1 MTAESS
7 IPSLYRGKI
16 NLWVEDVLTR
26 EYLKGIWEDDPDFFF
41 LIAGGNEN
49 IAAILKDA
57 EERGYTNV
65 FGYVD
70 RDFGPSNRANW
81 TDTTKRARRFVSNS
95 HEIENFLLD
104 KDALAGCALNT
115 ESRSAPDIDNRLKA
129 RASELVWW
137 MACRSVIVE
146 LRKDF
151 REDFL
156 EHPKCP
162 DVYDLD
168 SAERYITSQGWFAG
182 LKIRAYNVSAP
193 GEISKRVT
201 AAKGIMANTIDDGS
215 WRIHFSGKELF
226 RHVRGLIYKKLPRS
240 DVSKTELDLD
250 VAKSVARWQVD
261 NCSVP
266 KELVVL
272 RQVMR
277 QRVGCNASR

>member
-26 EYLKGIWEDDPDFFF
+26 EYLKDIWEDDPDFFF
-41 LIAGGNEN
+41 LIAGGKEN
-49 IAAILKDA
+49 ISAILKDA
-57 EERGYTNV
+57 EEQGYSNV

-70 RDFGPSNRANW
+70 RDFGQSNRAGW
-81 TDTTKRARRFVSNS
+81 TDMTKCARRFVSDL

-115 ESRSAPDIDNRLKA
+115 ESRSAPEIDDRLKA

-137 MACRSVIVE
+137 MACRSVIIE

-162 DVYDLD
+162 DVCDLD
-168 SAERYITSQGWFAG
+168 SAEKYITSQGWFSG
-182 LKIRAYNVSAP
+182 LKARADKVSAT
-193 GEISKRVT
+193 GEIRKCVT
-201 AAKGIMANTIDDGS
+201 TAKGFMTNTIDDGS

-226 RHVRGLIYKKLPRS
+226 RHVRGWVYTKPPRL
-240 DVSKTELDLD
+240 DASKTELDLD

-261 NCSVP
+261 NGSVP
-266 KELVVL
+266 PELMDL
-272 RQVMR
+272 RQAMR
-277 QRVGCNASR
+277 QRVV